1 MSRTL
6 AGPTILSGLPN
17 CFLAGYDSPMRIP
30 RATAII
36 RLVTLVLLFAI
47 SGCGSVNGG
56 KTQRRVQ
63 PMDRNEPMMTTKYLQ
78 NKN

>member
-1 MSRTL
+1 
-6 AGPTILSGLPN
+6 
-17 CFLAGYDSPMRIP
+17 MRIHGI
-30 RATAII
+30 TAII